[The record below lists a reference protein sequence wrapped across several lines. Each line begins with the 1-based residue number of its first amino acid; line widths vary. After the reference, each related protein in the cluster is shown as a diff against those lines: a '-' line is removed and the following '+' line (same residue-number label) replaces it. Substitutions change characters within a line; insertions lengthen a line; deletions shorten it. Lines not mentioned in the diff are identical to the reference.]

1 MQKMSPSIFRVIL
14 LTILLVNSML
24 ASAAMPCDM
33 DSQNG
38 SNSSSSSTNSSSSS
52 TNSNAGSVV
61 VSESPAQMDHSQHN
75 MDAMD
80 VDASL
85 SGEADCCD
93 SDCLCE
99 MGCSTHIVLLDAQ
112 PTSKDMH
119 TTHNLIYYIDSIAN
133 ARQNKIYHPP
143 ILT

>member
-1 MQKMSPSIFRVIL
+1 M

-33 DSQNG
+33 DSQKG
-38 SNSSSSSTNSSSSS
+38 SHSSSSS

-61 VSESPAQMDHSQHN
+61 VSESPTQMDHSQHN

-93 SDCLCE
+93 SDCSCE